1 MRDGCHRLH
10 FIPQVEEGHVM
21 PPLAEVIMQLAYA
34 ELGLQVSTCAGVGT
48 LACWA
53 QSLRVSIV

>member
-1 MRDGCHRLH
+1 
-10 FIPQVEEGHVM
+10 M